1 MRKRLSDSMIANLPT
16 PKDGRL
22 EVCDTLLPGLMI
34 RVTTKGKKTF
44 SVSYKVVGEG
54 GESKTGRPLTGQAY
68 RQTLDRFPG
77 ISTAKARAQAR
88 PILAAASEG
97 RNPQQARYE
106 EHRERR
112 LNSVTAV
119 ARRFI
124 DQAKLTVASW
134 HRVER
139 TLEMHVLPSLGDR
152 PIRDIKRDD
161 IHALLDKLVK
171 ANQLGAAAGVQK
183 HVRGLFE
190 FALDRDLVD
199 KNPAKKLKRP
209 ELKPTKKAR
218 RNLDDAELRAVW
230 IAAGTMGYPFGDWVR
245 LLILTGQRRA
255 DWFNTQ
261 WGEIDSEKRILE
273 IPASRYKTKIDH
285 VVPLVGPAWEIVSTL
300 PRHSGGDF
308 MFSTRGGKVPIA
320 GFSKAK
326 KLLDK
331 LALEVLRRDD
341 PDATL
346 TKYTFHD
353 FRSTHKT
360 RLAALGVIQE
370 HRNAVHGHVHK
381 GMDAI
386 YNKHDYAEA
395 KREALDLYAK
405 HLMDVVGQ

>member
-16 PKDGRL
+16 PKERRL
-22 EVCDTLLPGLMI
+22 EVCDTLLPGLML

-44 SVSYKVVGEG
+44 SVTYKVVGEG

-68 RQTLDRFPG
+68 RQTLDRFPR
-77 ISTAKARAQAR
+77 INTAKAREQAR

-97 RNPQQARYE
+97 RNPQQERYE
-106 EHRERR
+106 EQRERR
-112 LNSVTAV
+112 LNTVTAV

-139 TLEMHVLPSLGDR
+139 TLEMHVLPVIGDR

-230 IAAGTMGYPFGDWVR
+230 IAAGTLGYPFGSWVK
-245 LLILTGQRRA
+245 LLILTGQRSS
-255 DWFNTQ
+255 DWRKAQ
-261 WGEIDSEKRILE
+261 WPEIDFEKRLLE
-273 IPASRYKTKIDH
+273 IPASRYKSDRDQI
-285 VVPLVGPAWEIVSTL
+285 VPLVDEAWEIVNDL
-300 PRHSGGDF
+300 PKQAGDYL
-308 MFSTRGGKVPIA
+308 FSTRGGRVPIG

-326 KLLDK
+326 KKLDG
-331 LALEVLRRDD
+331 LALEVLQRDN

-346 TKYTFHD
+346 QHYTFHD

-360 RLAALGVIQE
+360 RLAALGIIQE
-370 HRNAVHGHVHK
+370 HRNAVHGHVQK

-386 YNKHDYAEA
+386 YNKHDYADV
-395 KREALDLYAK
+395 KREALAAYAQ
-405 HLMDVVGQ
+405 HLMGIVN